1 MDNQTPLLELKGI
14 TKTFGSFTANE
25 DINLT
30 VYPEKS
36 MPCLGRTAPVKVR

>member
-30 VYPEKS
+30 VYPGEVHAL
-36 MPCLGRTAPVKVR
+36 LGRTAPVKVR